1 MKILFW
7 SGTFWPKIGGVEV
20 LAARLLPALQNKGH
34 EFMVITPRL
43 SEDQAYE
50 DNFQGIPVHRFDF
63 NDHATFED
71 MKCLAATK
79 SRILKLK
86 RAFCP
91 DIVHMNALDIGAF
104 FHLIT
109 ASECPAPM
117 IVTLHGGWGDIPPIR
132 DSLISQTLRQAD
144 SVIGCSKAIL
154 NRGMEFAPEIEPRSS
169 VVYNG
174 IDPPLTPVNPLPTDP
189 PVLLC
194 VGRLVPE
201 KGIDIA
207 LPAFAEVEK
216 ALPGTR
222 FLIVGDGEDRVALEH
237 QAAILGLAG
246 VEFLG
251 WSAPDA
257 VANVMNSATAIVM
270 PSRADSFP
278 LTALEASMMQRP
290 VIASAVGGLPEIILD
305 GETGLLVGPENPSEL
320 AKAIIRL
327 LGNFEQATRMGKAAR
342 ERVATC
348 FSWSGHVDAYDR
360 IYRELSG
367 NKAVERRQVGIH

>member
-20 LAARLLPALQNKGH
+20 LAARLLPALQERGH
-34 EFMVITPRL
+34 EFMVITPRR
-43 SEDQAYE
+43 SEDQDYE
-50 DNFQGIPVHRFDF
+50 DDFQGIPVHRFDF
-63 NDHATFED
+63 TDHSTFKD

-79 SRILKLK
+79 ARIVKLK
-86 RAFCP
+86 RAFCA
-91 DIVHMNALDIGAF
+91 DVVHMNALDIGAF

-109 ASECPAPM
+109 TAEYPAPM
-117 IVTLHGGWGDIPPIR
+117 LVTLHGGWGDLPPVR

-144 SVIGCSKAIL
+144 RVIGCSQAIL
-154 NRGMEFAPEIEPRSS
+154 RRGIEFAPESAPRSS

-174 IDPPLTPVNPLPTDP
+174 IDPPLTVINPLATDP

-194 VGRLVPE
+194 VGRLELE

-207 LPAFAEVEK
+207 LQAFAEVERS
-216 ALPGTR
+216 LPGTR
-222 FLIVGDGEDRVALEH
+222 FLIVGDGDDRAALEH
-237 QAAILGLAG
+237 QAAELGLAG

-257 VANVMNSATAIVM
+257 VAEVMNQATAVVM

-290 VIASAVGGLPEIILD
+290 VIASRVGGLPEIILD
-305 GETGLLVGPENPSEL
+305 GETGLLVEPEHPGEL
-320 AKAIIRL
+320 AKAIFRL
-327 LGNFEQATRMGKAAR
+327 LGDPEQATRMGKAAR
-342 ERVATC
+342 ERVTTC

-360 IYRELSG
+360 VYRELGG
-367 NKAVERRQVGIH
+367 NTSVEKQQVRIR